1 MNSIFKNISFTFASN
16 LICTFISV
24 LVTFILPKCVSV
36 ENYGYYQLYFFYV
49 TYTGFLHFGW
59 ADGLYLRYAGAYYT
73 SLDKELFG
81 SQFKVYCAVEL
92 ILGLVLC
99 LLSFIFVQGE
109 QRILVFILIGVS
121 AAINLPKTYLQYLL
135 QGTNRIKEYA
145 VQTTLERIVFGIV
158 IVTIVFLGKDSFF
171 LAIMADIL
179 GKFIALVYEIIQCR
193 ELIQSRF
200 IISKELIKEI
210 LININVGI
218 KLMLANIASHL
229 ILGTVRWSIEQKWNV
244 SVFGKISLTMSVSH
258 IMMIFIR
265 SVSMVML
272 PALRRT
278 DEKRYAAIYN
288 DIKVVLFVFLFGG
301 LFVYYPLNMFLTYW
315 LPDYADSLKYMA
327 ILFPLCVFE
336 GKLSIL
342 VEMYLKTMR
351 LEKKILSSN
360 VATLVFSVLV
370 TFVSICLLENLSLAV
385 LGMLVIFAFRTT
397 IGEFLLSRHLEIS
410 FYKNIFI
417 ELFLVISFVGSSWL
431 VEGIEGFGIYFA
443 SYVVYLL
450 LNRKKIMKVVKER
463 ILKKKNN
470 LSTNGA

>member
-16 LICTFISV
+16 LICTIISV
-24 LVTFILPKCVSV
+24 LVTFILPKCISV

-73 SLDKELFG
+73 SLDKGLFG
-81 SQFKVYCAVEL
+81 SQFKVYCVVEFF
-92 ILGLVLC
+92 LGLVLC
-99 LLSFIFVQGE
+99 LLSLAFVQGE
-109 QRILVFILIGVS
+109 QRILVFILIGIS
-121 AAINLPKTYLQYLL
+121 AAMNLPKTYLQYLL

-145 VQTTLERIVFGIV
+145 IQTTLERVVFGIV
-158 IVTIVFLGKDSFF
+158 ILAIVFGGKDSFV
-171 LAIMADIL
+171 LAIMADII
-179 GKFIALVYEIIQCR
+179 GKFIALLYEIVQCR

-200 IISKELIKEI
+200 YINKGLIKEI
-210 LININVGI
+210 LVNINVGI

-258 IMMIFIR
+258 VMMIFIR

-278 DEKRYAAIYN
+278 DEKKYAAIYD
-288 DIKVVLFVFLFGG
+288 DIKVVLFVFMFGG
-301 LFVYYPLNMFLTYW
+301 LFVYYPLNLFLTYW
-315 LPDYADSLKYMA
+315 LPDYADCLKYMA
-327 ILFPLCVFE
+327 ILFPLCIFE

-360 VATLVFSVLV
+360 VATLIFSVLV
-370 TFVSICLLENLSLAV
+370 TFVSIYMLENLSLAV

-397 IGEFLLSRHLEIS
+397 LGEFLLSRHLEIS

-417 ELFLVISFVGSSWL
+417 EFILVISFVGSSWL
-431 VEGIEGFGIYFA
+431 VGGVKGFGIYLA
-443 SYVVYLL
+443 TYVVYLL
-450 LNRKKIMKVVKER
+450 FNRKKINTIIKER
-463 ILKKKNN
+463 VLKKKSQV
-470 LSTNGA
+470 LTNE